1 MHSATTPL
9 QENVSSPHPLGSNT
23 IVSRQKFRLSSRSLV
38 SSRMQLKCCSKVLC
52 SVCNLTG
59 SLLTFTK
66 NIDTNIHNVY
76 VYSWVYSLT
85 LLILSLEAITNWV
98 AWFAWLLVWQILVTL
113 CTKLEHDIDIVY
125 CVWWA
130 NTLGITH
137 ISSLLAACR
146 AELCRGWCENCPP
159 ISITQHRRIWG
170 GWGLGSLVAPDS

>member
-38 SSRMQLKCCSKVLC
+38 SSRMQLKCCSKVLF

-85 LLILSLEAITNWV
+85 LLILSLEAITN
-98 AWFAWLLVWQILVTL
+98 
-113 CTKLEHDIDIVY
+113 
-125 CVWWA
+125 
-130 NTLGITH
+130 
-137 ISSLLAACR
+137 
-146 AELCRGWCENCPP
+146 
-159 ISITQHRRIWG
+159 
-170 GWGLGSLVAPDS
+170 

>member
-59 SLLTFTK
+59 SLLTFIK
-66 NIDTNIHNVY
+66 NICKVY
-76 VYSWVYSLT
+76 EYSCLCLFLHTPHSPK
-85 LLILSLEAITNWV
+85 AITNWV

-113 CTKLEHDIDIVY
+113 CTKLEHDIGIVSSEPIH
-125 CVWWA
+125 WA
-130 NTLGITH
+130 LHT
-137 ISSLLAACR
+137 SAAC
-146 AELCRGWCENCPP
+146 
-159 ISITQHRRIWG
+159 
-170 GWGLGSLVAPDS
+170 

>member
-1 MHSATTPL
+1 MKCTQPRHAGLKTPL
-9 QENVSSPHPLGSNT
+9 QENVSCPHPLSSNS
-23 IVSRQKFRLSSRSLV
+23 IVSRTKFRLSSRSLV

-113 CTKLEHDIDIVY
+113 CTKLEHDIGIVSSEPIH
-125 CVWWA
+125 WA
-130 NTLGITH
+130 LHT
-137 ISSLLAACR
+137 SAAC
-146 AELCRGWCENCPP
+146 
-159 ISITQHRRIWG
+159 
-170 GWGLGSLVAPDS
+170 